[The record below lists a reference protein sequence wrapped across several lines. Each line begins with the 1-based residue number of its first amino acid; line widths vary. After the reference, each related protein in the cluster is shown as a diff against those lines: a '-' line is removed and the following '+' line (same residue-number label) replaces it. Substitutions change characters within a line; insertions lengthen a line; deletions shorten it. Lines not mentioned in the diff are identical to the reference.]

1 MPTGKKPASA
11 AGRQLGT
18 RRSTRAEKRVAAS
31 DLAQAP
37 RKPKKRGAARSAGRK
52 SGR

>member
-11 AGRQLGT
+11 AGQQLRNKQT
-18 RRSTRAEKRVAAS
+18 PKKQKMVDAS

-37 RKPKKRGAARSAGRK
+37 RKKRPTKKR
-52 SGR
+52 